1 MFNRAKLEEI
11 ERQTLAPYA
20 VKSADSRGRLHPEE
34 ESAYRTVFQKDRD
47 RVIHTGAFRR
57 LEYKTQVFVN
67 TEGDH
72 YRTRLTHTL
81 EVAQVAKTIA
91 RALGVNED
99 LTETV
104 ALAHDLGHPPFGHAG
119 EKILNELMQNAG
131 GFDHNKQSF
140 RVVTKLEKRYTDWD
154 GLNLAWE
161 TLEGMVKHETESDI
175 TDVKDFEPSWKASL
189 EAQIANIADE
199 TAYNTHDL
207 DDGLRSGLLSNNMLL
222 ELKVW
227 RRFTGEL
234 GFDPSL
240 VSEFERRVLIRELL
254 GWVITD
260 IVTTTDTALEQQG
273 ISSLEAVRHAKTTLV
288 GHSQNVMLELKEL
301 KSFLYAN
308 LYRHYRKERQVHKAE
323 HILTALFDAFIKRP
337 SMMPDGA
344 RSRVELVGLERAVC
358 DYLAGMTDRFA
369 MDEYSRLFDPY
380 QWT

>member
-227 RRFTGEL
+227 QRFTGEL

-344 RSRVELVGLERAVC
+344 RLRVELVGLERAVC

>member
-1 MFNRAKLEEI
+1 MFNRAKLEEN
-11 ERQTLAPYA
+11 ERKTLAPYA
-20 VKSADSRGRLHPEE
+20 VLSAESKGRLHPEE

-99 LTETV
+99 LAETV

-119 EKILNELMQNAG
+119 ERILNELMRGSG

-140 RVVTKLEKRYTDWD
+140 RVVTKLEKRYADWD

-161 TLEGMVKHETESDI
+161 TLEGMVKHETESDLI
-175 TDVKDFEPSWKASL
+175 EVQAFEPNWIASL

-207 DDGLRSGLLSNNMLL
+207 DDGLRSGLLTDEMLL

-227 RRFTGEL
+227 QRFTSEL
-234 GFDPSL
+234 GFDPNR

-260 IVTTTDTALEQQG
+260 IINTTDAALLKRN
-273 ISSLEAVRHAKTTLV
+273 ISSLSEVRHAKSTV
-288 GHSQNVMLELKEL
+288 VCHSDDVMKELKEL

-323 HILTALFDAFIKRP
+323 HILSALFNAFITRP
-337 SMMPDGA
+337 SMMPNGA
-344 RSRVELVGLERAVC
+344 RSRIEAVGLERAVC

>member
-20 VKSADSRGRLHPEE
+20 VMSGESKGRLHPEE

-99 LTETV
+99 LAETV

-119 EKILNELMQNAG
+119 ERILNELMQNAG

-140 RVVTKLEKRYTDWD
+140 RVVTKLEKRYSDWE

-161 TLEGMVKHETESDI
+161 TLEGMVKHETESDLNEAQE
-175 TDVKDFEPSWKASL
+175 FEPSWKASL

-207 DDGLRSGLLSNNMLL
+207 DDGLRSGLLSNTMLL

-227 RRFTGEL
+227 QRFTGEL
-234 GFDPSL
+234 GFDPKA

-254 GWVITD
+254 GWVVTD
-260 IVTTTDTALEQQG
+260 IVTTTDAALEQQK
-273 ISSLEAVRHAKTTLV
+273 ISSLAGVRNASSTLV
-288 GHSQNVMLELKEL
+288 GHSKDVMLELKEL

-308 LYRHYRKERQVHKAE
+308 LYRHFRKERQVHKAE

-344 RSRVELVGLERAVC
+344 RARVELVGLERAVC
-358 DYLAGMTDRFA
+358 DYVAGMTDRFA

>member
-1 MFNRAKLEEI
+1 MFNRAKLEEN
-11 ERQTLAPYA
+11 ERLTLAPYA
-20 VKSADSRGRLHPEE
+20 VLSSESKGRLHPEE

-99 LTETV
+99 LAETV

-119 EKILNELMQNAG
+119 ERILNELMRGFG

-140 RVVTKLEKRYTDWD
+140 RVVTKLEKRYQDWA

-161 TLEGMVKHETESDI
+161 TLEGMVKHETESDLHE
-175 TDVKDFEPSWKASL
+175 VKQFEPTWIASL

-207 DDGLRSGLLSNNMLL
+207 DDGLRSGLLIDSMLL

-227 RRFTGEL
+227 RRFTSEL
-234 GFDPSL
+234 GFDPNR
-240 VSEFERRVLIRELL
+240 VTEFERRVLIRELL

-260 IVTTTDTALEQQG
+260 IITTTDAALNKRN
-273 ISSLEAVRHAKTTLV
+273 ISSLSDVRQAKSTVVCHSDEV
-288 GHSQNVMLELKEL
+288 GSELKEL
-301 KSFLYAN
+301 KGFLYTN

-323 HILTALFDAFIKRP
+323 EILTALFDAFIKRP

-344 RSRVELVGLERAVC
+344 RARIEAVGLERAVC

-369 MDEYSRLFDPY
+369 MDEHSRLFDPH

>member
-1 MFNRAKLEEI
+1 MFNRAKLEQN
-11 ERQTLAPYA
+11 ERLTLAPFA
-20 VKSADSRGRLHPEE
+20 VMSADSRGRLHVEE

-91 RALGVNED
+91 RALGLNED
-99 LTETV
+99 LAETV

-119 EKILNELMQNAG
+119 ERILNELMQAVG

-140 RVVTKLEKRYTDWD
+140 WVVTKLEKRYKDWD
-154 GLNLAWE
+154 GLNLSWE
-161 TLEGMVKHETESDI
+161 TLEGMVKHETESSLVE
-175 TDVKDFEPSWKASL
+175 VKAFEPSWKASL

-207 DDGLRSGLLSNNMLL
+207 DDGLRSGLLSDEMLL
-222 ELKVW
+222 ELRVW
-227 RRFTGEL
+227 QRFTTEL
-234 GFDPSL
+234 GFDPKA

-260 IVTTTDTALEQQG
+260 IINHSQNNLAQQN
-273 ISSLEAVRHAKTTLV
+273 ISSLQDVRLATSTLV
-288 GHSQNVMLELKEL
+288 GHAQEVKLELKEL
-301 KSFLYAN
+301 KAFLYAN
-308 LYRHYRKERQVHKAE
+308 LYRHFRKERQVHKAE
-323 HILTALFDAFIKRP
+323 HILRALFDAFIKRP

-344 RSRVELVGLERAVC
+344 RARVELVGLERAVC

>member
-227 RRFTGEL
+227 QRFTGEL

>member
-1 MFNRAKLEEI
+1 MFNREKLEEN
-11 ERQTLAPYA
+11 ESLTLAPYA
-20 VKSADSRGRLHPEE
+20 VLSSESKGRLHFEE

-99 LTETV
+99 LAETV

-119 EKILNELMQNAG
+119 ERILNELMQNVG

-140 RVVTKLEKRYTDWD
+140 RVVTKLEKRYADWD

-161 TLEGMVKHETESDI
+161 TLEGMVKHETESDLRE
-175 TDVKDFEPSWKASL
+175 VSAFEPTWIASL

-207 DDGLRSGLLSNNMLL
+207 DDGLRSGLLTDDLLL

-227 RRFTGEL
+227 QRFTAEL
-234 GFDPSL
+234 RFDPKQ

-260 IVTTTDTALEQQG
+260 IITTTDAALAERN
-273 ISSLEAVRHAKTTLV
+273 ISSLNDVRHAKSTVVCHSDEV
-288 GHSQNVMLELKEL
+288 GAELKEL
-301 KSFLYAN
+301 KSFLYAK

-344 RSRVELVGLERAVC
+344 RARVELVGLERAVC

-369 MDEYSRLFDPY
+369 MDEHSRLFDPH

>member
-81 EVAQVAKTIA
+81 EVAQVAKTIS

-227 RRFTGEL
+227 QRFTGEL
-234 GFDPSL
+234 GFDPRL

-323 HILTALFDAFIKRP
+323 HILSALFDAFIKRP

>member
-1 MFNRAKLEEI
+1 MFNRTKLEEN
-11 ERQTLAPYA
+11 ERLTLSPYA
-20 VKSADSRGRLHPEE
+20 VLSSESKGRLHPEE
-34 ESAYRTVFQKDRD
+34 ESAYRTAFQKDRD

-99 LTETV
+99 LAETV

-119 EKILNELMQNAG
+119 ERILNELMRGSG

-140 RVVTKLEKRYTDWD
+140 RVVTKLEKRYADWD

-161 TLEGMVKHETESDI
+161 TLEGMVKHETESDL
-175 TDVKDFEPSWKASL
+175 VEVQVFEPNWMASL

-207 DDGLRSGLLSNNMLL
+207 DDGLRSGLLNDDMLL

-227 RRFTGEL
+227 QRFTAEL
-234 GFDPSL
+234 GFDPKQ

-260 IVTTTDTALEQQG
+260 IITTTDSALQKRN
-273 ISSLEAVRHAKTTLV
+273 ISSLNDVRHAKSTV
-288 GHSQNVMLELKEL
+288 VCHSDEAGAELKEL

-323 HILTALFDAFIKRP
+323 HILTALFNAFIARS

-344 RSRVELVGLERAVC
+344 RSRIEVVGLERAVC

>member
-1 MFNRAKLEEI
+1 
-11 ERQTLAPYA
+11 
-20 VKSADSRGRLHPEE
+20 
-34 ESAYRTVFQKDRD
+34 
-47 RVIHTGAFRR
+47 
-57 LEYKTQVFVN
+57 
-67 TEGDH
+67 
-72 YRTRLTHTL
+72 
-81 EVAQVAKTIA
+81 
-91 RALGVNED
+91 
-99 LTETV
+99 
-104 ALAHDLGHPPFGHAG
+104 
-119 EKILNELMQNAG
+119 MQNAG

-175 TDVKDFEPSWKASL
+175 TDVKDFEPTWKASL

-207 DDGLRSGLLSNNMLL
+207 DDGLRSGLLFNNMLL

-227 RRFTGEL
+227 QRFTTEL

-260 IVTTTDTALEQQG
+260 IITTTDTAITQQG
-273 ISSLEAVRHAKTTLV
+273 ISSLEDVRHAKTTLV
-288 GHSQNVMLELKEL
+288 GHSEAVMLELKEL

-337 SMMPDGA
+337 SMMPNGA
-344 RSRVELVGLERAVC
+344 RSRIELVGLERAVC

>member
-81 EVAQVAKTIA
+81 EVAQVAKTIS

>member
-1 MFNRAKLEEI
+1 MYNRAKLEEN
-11 ERQTLAPYA
+11 ERLTLAPYA
-20 VKSADSRGRLHPEE
+20 VLSSESKGRLHFEE

-99 LTETV
+99 LAETV

-119 EKILNELMQNAG
+119 ERILNELMRGSG

-140 RVVTKLEKRYTDWD
+140 RVVTKLEKRYADWD

-161 TLEGMVKHETESDI
+161 TLEGMVKHETESDL
-175 TDVKDFEPSWKASL
+175 TEVSAFEPTWIASL

-207 DDGLRSGLLSNNMLL
+207 DDGLRSGLLTDDMLL
-222 ELKVW
+222 ELTVW
-227 RRFTGEL
+227 QRFTAEL
-234 GFDPSL
+234 GLNPKQ

-260 IVTTTDTALEQQG
+260 IITTTDAALAKRN
-273 ISSLEAVRHAKTTLV
+273 ISSLNDVRLAKSTLV
-288 GHSQNVMLELKEL
+288 CHSDEAMTELKEL

-337 SMMPDGA
+337 SMMPNGA
-344 RSRVELVGLERAVC
+344 RARIELVGLERAVC

-369 MDEYSRLFDPY
+369 MDEHSRLFDPH

>member
-1 MFNRAKLEEI
+1 MFNRAKLEAN
-11 ERQTLAPYA
+11 ERLTLAPYA
-20 VKSADSRGRLHPEE
+20 VLSAESKGRLHFEE

-119 EKILNELMQNAG
+119 ENILNALMRGSG

-140 RVVTKLEKRYTDWD
+140 RVVTKLEKRYQDWE

-175 TDVKDFEPSWKASL
+175 TEVNNFEPTWKASL

-207 DDGLRSGLLSNNMLL
+207 DDGLRSGLLSDSMLKD
-222 ELKVW
+222 LKVW
-227 RRFTGEL
+227 QRFTAEL
-234 GFDPSL
+234 GLDPSR

-260 IVTTTDTALEQQG
+260 IITTTDAALIKRN
-273 ISSLEAVRHAKTTLV
+273 ISSLNDVRQAKSTVVCHSDEV
-288 GHSQNVMLELKEL
+288 GAELKEL
-301 KSFLYAN
+301 KGFLYAN

-323 HILTALFDAFIKRP
+323 HILSALFDAFIKRP
-337 SMMPDGA
+337 SMMPTGA
-344 RSRVELVGLERAVC
+344 RSRIELVGLERAVC

>member
-1 MFNRAKLEEI
+1 
-11 ERQTLAPYA
+11 
-20 VKSADSRGRLHPEE
+20 
-34 ESAYRTVFQKDRD
+34 
-47 RVIHTGAFRR
+47 
-57 LEYKTQVFVN
+57 
-67 TEGDH
+67 
-72 YRTRLTHTL
+72 
-81 EVAQVAKTIA
+81 
-91 RALGVNED
+91 
-99 LTETV
+99 
-104 ALAHDLGHPPFGHAG
+104 
-119 EKILNELMQNAG
+119 MQNAG

-140 RVVTKLEKRYTDWD
+140 RVVTKLEKRYSDWD

-207 DDGLRSGLLSNNMLL
+207 DDGLRSGLLSFNMLL

-227 RRFTGEL
+227 QRFTTEL
-234 GFDPSL
+234 GFDPNL

-260 IVTTTDTALEQQG
+260 IITTTDAAIRQQG
-273 ISSLEAVRHAKTTLV
+273 ISSLEAVRQAKSTLV
-288 GHSQNVMLELKEL
+288 GHSESVMLELKEL

-344 RSRVELVGLERAVC
+344 RSRVEMVGLERAVC

>member
-11 ERQTLAPYA
+11 ERQTLAWYA
-20 VKSADSRGRLHPEE
+20 VKSADSRGRLHPED

-99 LTETV
+99 LAETV

-119 EKILNELMQNAG
+119 ERILNELMQNAG

-175 TDVKDFEPSWKASL
+175 TDVKDFEPTWKASL

-207 DDGLRSGLLSNNMLL
+207 DDGLRSGLLFNNMLL

-227 RRFTGEL
+227 QRFTTEL

-260 IVTTTDTALEQQG
+260 IITTTDTAITQQG
-273 ISSLEAVRHAKTTLV
+273 ISSLEKVRHAKTTLV
-288 GHSQNVMLELKEL
+288 GHSEAVMLELKEL

-337 SMMPDGA
+337 SMMPNGA
-344 RSRVELVGLERAVC
+344 RSRIELVGLERAVC